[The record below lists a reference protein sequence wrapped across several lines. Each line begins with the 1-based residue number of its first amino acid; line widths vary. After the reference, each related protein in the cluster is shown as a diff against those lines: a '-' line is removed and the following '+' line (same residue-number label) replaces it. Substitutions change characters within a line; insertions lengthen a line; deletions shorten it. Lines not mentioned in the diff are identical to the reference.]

1 VGRKKK
7 EVNLDEITNEDLISS
22 KHYVN
27 NNELR
32 EEIIKCIENDK
43 LSDKAVLMFQQI
55 AERLSRKLKYTNP
68 DDRDDCVGQAICDC
82 ISYWRN
88 YNPEKSLNA
97 FSYFTQICVNGF
109 QKGWRKL
116 GKLNLPD
123 SKRVSLSDNIF
134 SI

>member
-1 VGRKKK
+1 MGRRKK
-7 EVNLDEITNEDLISS
+7 EVDLESISVEDLISS

-32 EEIIKCIENDK
+32 EELIICKAQDE
-43 LSDKAVLMFQQI
+43 LTEKAVLMFQQI
-55 AERLSRKLKYTNP
+55 ATRLSTKLKYTNP
-68 DDRDDCVGQAICDC
+68 MDREDC
-82 ISYWRN
+82 ISQAVLDCMMYWRN

-97 FSYFTQICVNGF
+97 FSYITQICVNGF

-123 SKRVSLSDNIF
+123 SKRVSLSDNIY